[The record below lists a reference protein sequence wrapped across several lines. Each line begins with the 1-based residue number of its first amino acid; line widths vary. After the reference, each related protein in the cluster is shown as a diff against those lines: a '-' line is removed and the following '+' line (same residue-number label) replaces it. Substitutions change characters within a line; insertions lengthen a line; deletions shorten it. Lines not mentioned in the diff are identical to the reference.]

1 MEKDVC
7 ESRSLPDEMLYGRA
21 GYLYTLLHL
30 QKELGEHTVNKQS
43 IINVCSIKM
52 LTYCNLLFVLL
63 HICLSAPSIFAGFLF
78 EVVFSSKI
86 GAQELCFQC
95 FAVTQVAT
103 ALKLSVHMT
112 KEL

>member
-52 LTYCNLLFVLL
+52 LTYYNLLFFYF
-63 HICLSAPSIFAGFLF
+63 IFACLLLRFLL
-78 EVVFSSKI
+78 VF
-86 GAQELCFQC
+86 C
-95 FAVTQVAT
+95 
-103 ALKLSVHMT
+103 LKLFFHQ
-112 KEL
+112 K